1 MSMSMLGKCAIDS
14 TFSNHVA
21 PKKNHA
27 TVCFNKN
34 RHEQYGG
41 NPPHDT
47 MLTPHA
53 LHIARAALQT
63 MPTKRI
69 VELHIG
75 KLASTYSTCSTR
87 KGAQGVHSHK
97 F

>member
-1 MSMSMLGKCAIDS
+1 MLGKCAIDS

-34 RHEQYGG
+34 RHEQYGD